1 MVQCLQHGSDPCRPV
16 KIHSAL
22 RCIYRWKKMWMNA
35 LVLMRSIP
43 RSHVVWKSL
52 VELCLLFI
60 QVGVLETRPS
70 DKLGSF
76 FCFGPFWAFS
86 VRLSNFRLAVWSEL
100 RGTPCKINI
109 SREVLIRTET
119 KREHIESIDGQGQ
132 LATWNNLNNIVA
144 CRHWNDG
151 MCLGHVDMEVFFCKI
166 GWCAEEL
173 QLKPKFGYKKAECL
187 CCGWCFPSLALMLQ
201 A

>member
-151 MCLGHVDMEVFFCKI
+151 MCLGHVDMEVFFAKSA
-166 GWCAEEL
+166 GV
-173 QLKPKFGYKKAECL
+173 PKNCN
-187 CCGWCFPSLALMLQ
+187 WNPSLDTKRRSAFAADGAFRL
-201 A
+201 